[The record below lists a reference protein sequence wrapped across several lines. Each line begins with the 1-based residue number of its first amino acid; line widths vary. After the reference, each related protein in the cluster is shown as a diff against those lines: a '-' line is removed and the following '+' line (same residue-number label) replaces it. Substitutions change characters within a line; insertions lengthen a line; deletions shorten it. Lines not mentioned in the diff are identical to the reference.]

1 MCGLVSGDTVAICTL
16 NSWIVVVAV
25 MGTLACRR
33 LLVGVWVTT
42 LDSAGMIVDRLVN
55 CGIGGIGDGNMGGD
69 MVDGLALVISLSNI
83 AANSCRAAN
92 CDEVLVN
99 GDFGDGCF
107 RVTVSLLAASMATSD
122 DDVLVMFSLC
132 RGNSTVCATFSGLV
146 LEMYVLWHQ

>member
-69 MVDGLALVISLSNI
+69 MVDGFALVITLSNI
-83 AANSCRAAN
+83 VAN
-92 CDEVLVN
+92 
-99 GDFGDGCF
+99 
-107 RVTVSLLAASMATSD
+107 
-122 DDVLVMFSLC
+122 
-132 RGNSTVCATFSGLV
+132 
-146 LEMYVLWHQ
+146 